1 MAEERKLVTI
11 LFADVAGSTEL
22 GDALDPE
29 DMRAIM
35 GRYYAHARQAVSDHG
50 GTLEKFIGDAVMAI
64 FGLPVAHGDD
74 AERAIAAALAL
85 RNAVAADPALNGTG
99 VVHMQLRVGVNTGEV
114 VATSDI
120 SGGDFLIT
128 GDAVNVA
135 ARIEQH
141 ALPGEVLGG
150 ERSYLAARYGFLFD
164 EPRRIEAKGK
174 PLPLKVY
181 PVSGPREQRLRER
194 LPIVGRKADLAQ
206 LALLQAR
213 VLEERRPHLLTL
225 VAPAGIGKTRIL
237 EEFLSQID
245 PAVEFQTAVARCL
258 PYGQVLSFL
267 PLQGMIDSLL
277 GGTATAPV
285 IAAALERSGYPVD
298 EAKTLA
304 LLIRATLGGE
314 SEIAQEREAAFSAWR
329 LLLEAGARQAPLVLI
344 FEDIHWASET
354 LLDLLDYLT
363 MHCKDT
369 PILILALS
377 RPELLDRRPN
387 WGGGRQNSVMLALQP
402 LTTTQTTTLLAMVLP
417 EWPAASLTRIA
428 EQSGGNPFFA
438 LEIAHGLAE
447 RGVDASTTIT
457 LPDTV
462 HEAVLARLDRLDGL
476 SRAVIQVAAV
486 ASRVVHPRLI
496 AALLPDAS
504 FAAIVT
510 ALDHLVARDLLIQ
523 PEAGRYNFRHILIR
537 DVAYGLLARQERI
550 KLHSALASWLEVTDD
565 PPIEL
570 IAFHY
575 REAVLLSRQSA
586 IPAALPFPIDH
597 AITALRKAG
606 ARAGYTGAFAEA
618 SQHYRDA
625 LALADP
631 DLHVVINEEYGDA
644 LPGGDTA
651 YSAYRTAFTQWQAD
665 LASEP
670 AIGVRLTRKMTSC
683 LWRTFIMPE
692 LSPAREQVLAEIT
705 AALELATSAD
715 LTEERHQ
722 LLITRLG
729 YLANKTAL
737 PPKQLLAEVPPIL
750 ALIEYYTDQHKE
762 HIVSEALDAITL
774 VYMSNGM
781 VTEIYPLIELRLSLS
796 QISARERFDAF
807 STLGAVHF
815 VVGDYPEV
823 IATARR
829 ALGMLRPEQSPIFLI
844 PPVSMAMFAAYYSG
858 DWDVLEQFV
867 PLIESVVDQTR
878 FDPSIAINLGDC
890 YLMLLL
896 VALAREDRPRIDASL
911 ATLRRVMGSIEAV
924 QKLATAFRDND
935 LGDLSQSLNEW
946 QGMMILIAM
955 MYLNEYGIA
964 VRPEIIARAGDARM
978 AVDIADR
985 ACAVATAL
993 YDRDNA
999 NLAAAISAAET
1010 HHLTLY
1016 AARMWLVLAD
1026 QSDDARYL
1034 ASARPVLERVQDH
1047 RSLRRLQEIA
1057 ARLGAL

>member
-1 MAEERKLVTI
+1 MTEERKLVTI

-29 DMRAIM
+29 DVRAIM
-35 GRYYAHARQAVSDHG
+35 GRYYAHARQAVSHHG

-85 RNAVAADPALNGTG
+85 RDAVAADPALNGTG
-99 VVHMQLRVGVNTGEV
+99 AIHLRLRVGVNTGEV
-114 VATSDI
+114 VATSDL

-150 ERSYLAARYGFLFD
+150 ERSYMAARYGFLFD

-213 VLEERRPHLLTL
+213 VLEDRRPHLLTL
-225 VAPAGIGKTRIL
+225 VAPAGTGKTRIL
-237 EEFLSQID
+237 EEFLTQID

-267 PLQGMIDSLL
+267 PLQGMIDNFL
-277 GGTATAPV
+277 GGTATTPI

-298 EAKTLA
+298 EAETLA
-304 LLIRATLGGE
+304 QLIRATLGGE
-314 SEIAQEREAAFSAWR
+314 SEIAQDREAAFNAWR

-354 LLDLLDYLT
+354 LLDLIDHLT

-402 LTTTQTTTLLAMVLP
+402 LATAQTTALLAMVLP
-417 EWPAASLTRIA
+417 EWPAAALTRIA

-447 RGVDASTTIT
+447 RGVDASAATP

-486 ASRVVHPRLI
+486 ASRVVQPKLI
-496 AALLPDAS
+496 AALLPDVPP
-504 FAAIVT
+504 AAIVT
-510 ALDHLVARDLLIQ
+510 ALDQLIARDLLIQ

-550 KLHSALASWLEVTDD
+550 KLHSALASWLEATED

-586 IPAALPFPIDH
+586 IPSVLPFPIDH
-597 AITALRKAG
+597 AVAALRQAG
-606 ARAGYTGAFAEA
+606 ARAGYAGAFAEA

-625 LALADP
+625 LALAEP
-631 DLHVVINEEYGDA
+631 EAHVAINEEFGDA

-665 LASEP
+665 PAGDP

-692 LSPAREQVLAEIT
+692 LSPSRAQVLAELA
-705 AALELATSAD
+705 AALELAASAE
-715 LTEERHQ
+715 LTEERHH

-729 YLANKTAL
+729 YLANTSAL
-737 PPKQLLAEVPPIL
+737 PPPELLAEVPPIL
-750 ALIEYYTDQHKE
+750 ALIEYYTDHHKE
-762 HIVSEALDAITL
+762 QIASEALDAITL

-781 VTEIYPLIELRLSLS
+781 IAETYPLIELRLTLPHP
-796 QISARERFDAF
+796 SARERFDAF
-807 STLGAVHF
+807 STLGALHF
-815 VVGDYPEV
+815 VVGDYQEV
-823 IATARR
+823 ITTARR
-829 ALGMLRPEQSPIFLI
+829 ALAMLRPEHSPIFLI
-844 PPVSMAMFAAYYSG
+844 STISMAMIAAYYSG

-890 YLMLLL
+890 YIMLLL
-896 VALAREDRPRIDASL
+896 VALAREDRPRIDACL
-911 ATLRRVMGSIEAV
+911 ATLRRVMGSLEAV
-924 QKLATAFRDND
+924 QKLVTAFRDDD
-935 LGDLSQSLNEW
+935 LGELSRSLGEW
-946 QGMMILIAM
+946 QGMMILESM
-955 MYLNEYGIA
+955 MYLNEHGIA
-964 VRPEIIARAGDARM
+964 VRPEIIAKAGDPRM
-978 AVDIADR
+978 ALDIADR
-985 ACAVATAL
+985 ARAVATAL
-993 YDRDNA
+993 YDQDNA
-999 NLAAAISAAET
+999 KLAAAISAAEG
-1010 HHLTLY
+1010 HQLTLF

-1034 ASARPVLERVQDH
+1034 AGARPVLARVQDH
-1047 RSLRRLQEIA
+1047 RSLRRLHEIA